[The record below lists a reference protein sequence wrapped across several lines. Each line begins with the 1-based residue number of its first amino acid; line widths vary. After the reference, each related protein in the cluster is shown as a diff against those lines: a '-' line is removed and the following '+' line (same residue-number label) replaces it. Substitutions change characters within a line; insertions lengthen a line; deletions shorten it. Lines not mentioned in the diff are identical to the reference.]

1 MKNNELHFK
10 QIEWWIVTVLFT
22 IIILTN
28 VLNFGNY
35 NFNNHHFSARYFS
48 NIVIPAL
55 LYFSFFIFH
64 TKLLPQYLET
74 RSGGHFYFYS
84 ILLLVF
90 GWIVSS
96 ILGFMT
102 NWYSNPFNPQYFGP
116 LALYAA
122 YLVFVYL
129 FNQSLKPPR
138 LQDFTIYNL
147 IRLVTIY
154 IFIALFLVQGGKF
167 IWDGISMFF
176 VVFVPGLTALVLYN
190 YFFIYLNRKN
200 RNSQLAW
207 RMYYLLIGL
216 IVLTTAIF
224 ALTAR
229 HDGLSIGISGLVV
242 LFVILVIVLPLSN
255 FFFNKFDGYVHQI
268 NTLSVQVDQGIANLD
283 FLKSQINPH
292 FLFNALNTLYGTALL
307 ENSEKTAEGI
317 QKLGDMMRFMLH
329 ENNQDKIQLD
339 REKEYL
345 MNYVDLQMLRLKD
358 QSQVEVIFHKSED
371 AFTGLIAPMLL
382 IPFIENAFKHGISM
396 QQKSWVKISLR
407 CLAGSVHLDVNNSI
421 HRSNEQD
428 PEKPNSGIG
437 LSNVKQRLKLLYPKR
452 HDLIIREND
461 MEYFVHLSIQLT

>member
-1 MKNNELHFK
+1 MKNKELQFN

-22 IIILTN
+22 VIILTN

-35 NFNNHHFSARYFS
+35 NFNNNHYSARYFS
-48 NIVIPAL
+48 NIIIPSL
-55 LYFSFFIFH
+55 LYFSFYIFH
-64 TKLLPQYLET
+64 TRLLPRYLEI
-74 RSGGHFYFYS
+74 RNGGHFYFYT
-84 ILLLVF
+84 ILLVLF

-102 NWYSNPFNPQYFGP
+102 DWYNNPFNPQYFGP
-116 LALYAA
+116 LALYIA

-147 IRLVTIY
+147 IRLITIY
-154 IFIALFLVQGGKF
+154 IFIALFLVQGGQF
-167 IWDGISMFF
+167 VWEGIIIFF
-176 VVFVPGLTALVLYN
+176 VIFVPGLAALVLYN

-200 RNSQLAW
+200 RDSQLAW

-224 ALTAR
+224 AMMMRNEEL
-229 HDGLSIGISGLVV
+229 GVIISGLVI
-242 LFVILVIVLPLSN
+242 LFLILVIILPLSN
-255 FFFNKFDGYVHQI
+255 FFFNKFDGFVHQI

-307 ENSEKTAEGI
+307 ENGEKTAEGI

-329 ENNQDKIQLD
+329 ENNQDKIQVE

-345 MNYVDLQMLRLKD
+345 INYVDLQMLRLKD
-358 QSQVEVIFHKSED
+358 QAHIEVIFQPSKD
-371 AFTGLIAPMLL
+371 TCLGMIAPMLL
-382 IPFIENAFKHGISM
+382 VPFIENAFKHGISM
-396 QQKSWVKISLR
+396 QEKSWVKISLR
-407 CLAGSVHLDVNNSI
+407 CIAGSIHLDVNNSI
-421 HRSNEQD
+421 HRSKEDD
-428 PEKPNSGIG
+428 PEKPNGGIG
-437 LSNVKQRLKLLYPKR
+437 LTNVKHRLKLLYPQR
-452 HDLIIREND
+452 HELVIRENEL
-461 MEYFVHLSIQLT
+461 EYFVHLSIQLS